1 MRQSAQ
7 DEGKLGGG
15 FFCSPLKD
23 NEDKLAGVEDA
34 AGARISDGDG
44 SAALRCG
51 QGAAPTGARDENLRQ
66 HKFGEPLANP
76 RSKEGERRS
85 QSFTGGDE
93 FTAEARNRGGGKGG
107 RVA

>member
-15 FFCSPLKD
+15 FCSPLKD
-23 NEDKLAGVEDA
+23 DEDELAGVEDA
-34 AGARISDGDG
+34 AGARISDGGG
-44 SAALRCG
+44 SAVLRCG
-51 QGAAPTGARDENLRQ
+51 RGAAPTGAGDENLRQ

-76 RSKEGERRS
+76 GSKKGERWS

-93 FTAEARNRGGGKGG
+93 FTAAARNRGGGKGG